1 MKYKSSKVCK
11 NKIENEKNIKNE
23 YQMKIIQK
31 RFFNE
36 ISSNKKIEWRVNGKG
51 SKDKKKNN
59 RNIY

>member
-36 ISSNKKIEWRVNGKG
+36 ISSNKKIE
-51 SKDKKKNN
+51 
-59 RNIY
+59 